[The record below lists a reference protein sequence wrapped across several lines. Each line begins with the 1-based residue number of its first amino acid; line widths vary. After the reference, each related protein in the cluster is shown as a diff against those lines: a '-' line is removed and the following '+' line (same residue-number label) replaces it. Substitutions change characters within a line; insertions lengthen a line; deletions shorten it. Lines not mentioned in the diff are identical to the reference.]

1 MHQILLKL
9 SKPILNSQLLSSQLR
24 VFFNFIVNVFKKIIL
39 IILLVLG
46 FGINVMAAENQNL
59 PASIKYKK
67 IVEKTQVINNLEVK
81 KKLYNQPVTK
91 LPNNLNKKPAS
102 IVFSGV
108 KDYSNFNHQQAD
120 LNNKKPNNK
129 NLIIKNKLFI
139 PEPKFDNQKLI
150 YKRKPVIV
158 IDAGHGGKDPGATGK
173 LGTQEKNITL
183 SYAIALKKE
192 LEKSGRYKVQLTRDE
207 DKFVFLSERVK
218 IARKAGAD
226 VLISLHADS
235 MMNSNIRGFSVYTLS
250 GKRAEE
256 EAEKL
261 LKKSDKEEVIKG
273 ANLKGQPKLVKE
285 ALIGFAQDST
295 KYASDDF
302 AKLVAKN
309 LGKKIQPLKRQN
321 REASLAVLTG
331 ADIPSVLIELG
342 YLSNIQEERLL
353 KQPEHKKKI
362 VTSIANA
369 VNEYFRKYNF

>member
-1 MHQILLKL
+1 
-9 SKPILNSQLLSSQLR
+9 
-24 VFFNFIVNVFKKIIL
+24 
-39 IILLVLG
+39 
-46 FGINVMAAENQNL
+46 MAAENQNL